1 MKLLSVCLALFS
13 PVLMAQDAAW
23 DNSPHARELSE
34 QAARLKPL
42 LDQLTPQDWV
52 AQGAPDTYVSQW
64 MTAKQELEELTNA
77 AQKFEQQPQRLTS
90 AIDTYFRMQSLE
102 WHLESVIDATRKYQN
117 QQLGDQL
124 LSTLRSSSGYR
135 DDLRQYIL
143 ELSSRKEQEFS
154 IMTRDAQMC
163 REQLTENPPSNRRTP
178 KR

>member
-1 MKLLSVCLALFS
+1 MKLLCLCFALAAAVF
-13 PVLMAQDAAW
+13 AQDAAW

-52 AQGAPDTYVSQW
+52 AQGASDTYVQQYG
-64 MTAKQELEELTNA
+64 TVQKELEDLTNA
-77 AQKFEQQPQRLTS
+77 AQKLEQQPQRLTV

-102 WHLESVIDATRKYQN
+102 WHLESVIDAARKYQS
-117 QQLGDQL
+117 QQIGDQL
-124 LSTLRSSSGYR
+124 LSALRGNSGYR
-135 DDLRQYIL
+135 DNLRQYIT

-163 REQLTENPPSNRRTP
+163 REQLTENPAKRNP